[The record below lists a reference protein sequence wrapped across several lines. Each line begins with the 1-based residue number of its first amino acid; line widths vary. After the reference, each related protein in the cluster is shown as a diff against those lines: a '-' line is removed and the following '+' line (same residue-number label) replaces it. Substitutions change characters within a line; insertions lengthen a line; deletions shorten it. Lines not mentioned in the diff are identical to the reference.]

1 MTLAAVV
8 GRRHQAGVG
17 EQLEVLADGRP
28 GDRASGGQVDDPGR
42 AGGHL
47 VEQRPPDGVGQ
58 GGEGVHS
65 QKVTVELLV
74 VEHADVGSVV
84 PAA

>member
-1 MTLAAVV
+1 MTLATAV

-17 EQLEVLADGRP
+17 EHLEVLADGRP

-47 VEQRPPDGVGQ
+47 VEQRPPYGVGQ
-58 GGEGVHS
+58 CGEGVHQ
-65 QKVTVELLV
+65 QKVTVELPI
-74 VEHADVGSVV
+74 VERADVGSVV